1 MKSLKLIL
9 AFLPLVVF
17 SVLARFL
24 PHGYIGV
31 AGLAAA
37 VIALIAILSNRP
49 VWPPMI
55 LNTCQVVLFG
65 VIAVLGFTLGHNDDR
80 WLATWGGAGVG
91 IILGTIIL
99 VLIPVMPFT
108 EQFARETTP
117 KAYWGSPTFKK
128 INRVLSAGWGV
139 TIFAIGVSRVAAA
152 AINGH
157 TTRRLPELLLG
168 LVVPVVIS
176 LYMLKFSKSYP
187 ERVTHAE
194 PSPSVGHASR

>member
-1 MKSLKLIL
+1 MKSLTLIL

-37 VIALIAILSNRP
+37 AVALIAILTSHP
-49 VWPPMI
+49 IWPPKI
-55 LNTCQVVLFG
+55 LNTCSLALFA
-65 VIAVLGFTLGHNDDR
+65 VIAVLGFTLGKNDDR

-99 VLIPVMPFT
+99 ALIPVMPFT
-108 EQFARETTP
+108 EQFARESVP
-117 KAYWGSPTFKK
+117 KAYWSSPTFKK
-128 INRVLSAGWGV
+128 INRVLSAAWGV
-139 TIFAIGVSRVAAA
+139 AIFAIGVCRVGAA

-168 LVVPVVIS
+168 LAVPLAIC
-176 LYMLKFSKSYP
+176 LYMLKFSKDYP
-187 ERVTHAE
+187 ERVTHDQTA
-194 PSPSVGHASR
+194 ASSA

>member
-1 MKSLKLIL
+1 MKTLTLIL
-9 AFLPLVVF
+9 AFLPLVAF

-31 AGLAAA
+31 AGLAA
-37 VIALIAILSNRP
+37 VLLALVAILASRP
-49 VWPPMI
+49 IWPPKI
-55 LNTCQVVLFG
+55 LNACQLVLFG
-65 VIAVLGFTLGHNDDR
+65 VIAILGFTLGQNDDR

-99 VLIPVMPFT
+99 VLIPVVPFT
-108 EQFARETTP
+108 EQFARESTP
-117 KAYWGSPTFKK
+117 RAYWGSPTFKK

-157 TTRRLPELLLG
+157 TTHRLPEILLG
-168 LVVPVVIS
+168 LAVPLGIT

-194 PSPSVGHASR
+194 TAPAARHASR